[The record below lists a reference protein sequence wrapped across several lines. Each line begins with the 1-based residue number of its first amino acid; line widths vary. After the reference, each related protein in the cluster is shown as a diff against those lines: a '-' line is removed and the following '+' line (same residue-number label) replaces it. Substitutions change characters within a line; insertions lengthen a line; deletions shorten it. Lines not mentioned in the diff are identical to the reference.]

1 MKKLLIKLI
10 RMYQNTPL
18 SSHRQCVF
26 IPTCSEYMITSI
38 NEFGA
43 IKGIYSGIKRILRC
57 HHKKEFTIDMVPV
70 KEKKKWK
77 RLLFYY

>member
-26 IPTCSEYMITSI
+26 IPTCSEYMIASI
-38 NEFGA
+38 NEFGV
-43 IKGIYSGIKRILRC
+43 IKGIYSGIKRTLRC
-57 HHKKEFTIDMVPV
+57 HDKKEFTIDMVPV
-70 KEKKKWK
+70 KEKKK
-77 RLLFYY
+77 